1 MKIAQNSSLTYS
13 AVLPLLKIQRT
24 VSNSIRQKRISYRST
39 GNLSVQQYSVSL
51 TDDAENDI
59 AELMAFY
66 DELVDE
72 ESAEKFFAEAMET
85 IAKLEYLPHAN
96 AELPSMPEA
105 RKIQMQTHKVA
116 IIYIVDDNIFEVVAV
131 RAYHQM
137 QNPEEYQKS
146 IRERIDKMNVNHKE

>member
-1 MKIAQNSSLTYS
+1 M
-13 AVLPLLKIQRT
+13 
-24 VSNSIRQKRISYRST
+24 
-39 GNLSVQQYSVSL
+39 QQYSVSL

-66 DELVDE
+66 DELVDK
-72 ESAEKFFAEAMET
+72 ESAEKFFADAMET

-105 RKIQMQTHKVA
+105 RKIQMQNHKVA

-146 IRERIDKMNVNHKE
+146 IRERIDKMRSA

>member
-1 MKIAQNSSLTYS
+1 M
-13 AVLPLLKIQRT
+13 
-24 VSNSIRQKRISYRST
+24 
-39 GNLSVQQYSVSL
+39 QQYSVSL

-66 DELVDE
+66 DELVDK
-72 ESAEKFFAEAMET
+72 ESAEKFFTEAMET

-96 AELPSMPEA
+96 AELSSMPEA
-105 RKIQMQTHKVA
+105 RKIQMQNHKVA

-137 QNPEEYQKS
+137 QNPEEYQES
-146 IRERIDKMNVNHKE
+146 IRERIEKMQTNH